1 MADIIEIEASLR
13 EGSGKGAAR
22 ELRRQGLVPG
32 VVYGAKK
39 EPMKISLEP
48 LRLWKELN
56 TGHFFLN
63 RYNLTVDGGVQQ
75 VMPRDV
81 QFHPV
86 TDRPLHVDFL
96 RVTGKTK
103 ITLEI
108 PCEFVD
114 EDQSEGLERGGVL
127 NVVRYSI
134 EVHTTVDNIPE
145 QFVFSLAGLDIGD
158 SLHISDIEMPD
169 GVTLEISDRDFTVAT
184 IASPT
189 AVRDEAAEE
198 QEGEEGEELEGEE
211 GEEGVEGEDGEDGED
226 GEGREKKDED

>member
-1 MADIIEIEASLR
+1 MADIIEIAASPR

-39 EPMKISLEP
+39 EPVKISLEP

-63 RYNLTVDGGVQQ
+63 RYNLTVDGDVQQ

-114 EDQSEGLERGGVL
+114 EKDSEGIERGGVL

-134 EVHTTVDNIPE
+134 EVNTTVDNIPE
-145 QFVFSLAGLDIGD
+145 TFVFSLKGLDIGD
-158 SLHISDIEMPD
+158 SMHISDVEMPE
-169 GVTLEISDRDFTVAT
+169 GVTPVIDDRDFTVAT

-198 QEGEEGEELEGEE
+198 QEGEEGEDL
-211 GEEGVEGEDGEDGED
+211 EGVEGEEGAEGED
-226 GEGREKKDED
+226 GEGEGGDGEEKAEE

>member
-1 MADIIEIEASLR
+1 MADIIEIDAAPR

-22 ELRRQGLVPG
+22 AIRRQGLVPG

-39 EPMKISLEP
+39 EPMKISLDP
-48 LRLWKELN
+48 LRLFKELN

-63 RYNLTVDGGVQQ
+63 RYNLTVDGDIQQ

-86 TDRPLHVDFL
+86 SEQPLHVDFL
-96 RVTGKTK
+96 RVTGKTR
-103 ITLEI
+103 ITIDI
-108 PCEFVD
+108 PCEFTD
-114 EDQSEGLERGGVL
+114 EEECEGLERGGVL
-127 NVVRYSI
+127 NVVRHEI

-145 QFVFSLAGLDIGD
+145 QLVFSLKGLDIGD
-158 SLHISDIEMPD
+158 SVHISNTAMPE
-169 GVTLEISDRDFTVAT
+169 GVTPVIDDRDFTVAT

-198 QEGEEGEELEGEE
+198 QEGEEGEEIEGEE
-211 GEEGVEGEDGEDGED
+211 GEDGAEGEEGAGGDGGDSEEKDGE
-226 GEGREKKDED
+226 